1 MPQLV
6 GKRALVIGANR
17 GIGAAIARRFSRE
30 GAVVACAARQLSAA
44 EDAATAIRSSGGEA
58 APVTIDLLD
67 RASISAGVSSA
78 IDQLGGIDV
87 LVQNGGVTATTPLID
102 IEHDE
107 WDRVLGTNLT
117 GTFFACQAV
126 ARHMLD
132 GGIRGSI
139 IIVSSQLSKVAIP
152 NKAHYLASK
161 GGLAMLTKSM
171 SLELAGRGIRVNGL
185 APGVT
190 ATDMALSRLEHD
202 SEALE
207 WTLDRIPMGR
217 LGEADEMSGGAVYL
231 ASDDSSYVTGST
243 LVIDGGY
250 LTK

>member
-1 MPQLV
+1 MPQLE

-17 GIGAAIARRFSRE
+17 GIGAAIARRFAHE
-30 GAVVACAARQLSAA
+30 GAVVACAARQASAA
-44 EDAATAIRSSGGEA
+44 EDAAIAIRNSGGEA
-58 APVTIDLLD
+58 VPVTVDLLD
-67 RASISAGVSSA
+67 RSSVVAGVESA
-78 IDQLGGIDV
+78 VEQLGDIDV
-87 LVQNGGVTATTPLID
+87 LVQSGGVTATTPLVD
-102 IEHDE
+102 VAEDE
-107 WDRVLGTNLT
+107 WNRVLGTNLT

-132 GGIRGSI
+132 REIRGSI
-139 IIVSSQLSKVAIP
+139 IIVSSQLSQVAIP

-171 SLELAGRGIRVNGL
+171 SLELASHGIRVNAL

-190 ATDMALSRLEHD
+190 ATDMALSRLDHD
-202 SEALE
+202 EAALE
-207 WTLDRIPMGR
+207 WTLQRIPMGR
-217 LGEADEMSGGAVYL
+217 LGEADEMTGGAVYL

>member
-1 MPQLV
+1 MGQLE
-6 GKRALVIGANR
+6 GKHALIVGANR
-17 GIGAAIARRFSRE
+17 GIGAAIARRFAEE
-30 GAVVACAARQLSAA
+30 GAVVACAARKFDDA
-44 EDAATAIRSSGGEA
+44 EDAANELQSFGGRA
-58 APVTIDLLD
+58 VSVAVDLLD
-67 RASISAGVSSA
+67 RQSILEGVASAV
-78 IDQLGGIDV
+78 DQLGRIDV
-87 LVQNGGVTATTPLID
+87 FVQCGGITATTPFVDID
-102 IEHDE
+102 EGE
-107 WDRVLGTNLT
+107 WDRVLRTNLS

-126 ARHMLD
+126 GRHMLD
-132 GGIRGSI
+132 RDIRGSI

-171 SLELAGRGIRVNGL
+171 SLELASSGIRVNGL

-190 ATDMALSRLEHD
+190 ATDMAMSRLDHD
-202 SEALE
+202 DAALE

-217 LGEADEMSGGAVYL
+217 LAQPKEMTGGAVYL
-231 ASDDSSYVTGST
+231 ASDDSSYVTGTT